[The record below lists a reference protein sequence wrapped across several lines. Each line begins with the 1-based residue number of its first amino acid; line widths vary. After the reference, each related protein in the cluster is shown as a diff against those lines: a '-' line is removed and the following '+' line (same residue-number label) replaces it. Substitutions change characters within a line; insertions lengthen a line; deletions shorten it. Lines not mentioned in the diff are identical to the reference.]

1 MTPTASRPAGPAS
14 PNTPTTASDA
24 AAAAAATAGGNTAQW
39 LARFPLFAEADR
51 TALARA
57 AAEARWVE
65 VEPDQMV
72 LDFDHT
78 CTDLFLVDRGALR
91 VLLRAPGGREA
102 ILDEIGP
109 GAFFG
114 EMAAIGGAAAP
125 PAAGVRALLRSRL
138 CVLPAEGFLAI
149 LAASPAVSLRLLRL
163 FTARVRAQNA
173 RLLER
178 SALPVRHRLYA
189 ELLRLSR
196 PAPGNAERIVVSPP
210 PARRD
215 LAARIGARREAVSR
229 ELAALARRGLVE
241 VGRRA
246 LVLRDPAALRQAV
259 ETALAEARA
268 GG

>member
-1 MTPTASRPAGPAS
+1 MSSPAPRS
-14 PNTPTTASDA
+14 A
-24 AAAAAATAGGNTAQW
+24 APVTSAAATIAPDGAASARAAGSSTAQW

-51 TALARA
+51 AALGRA
-57 AAEARWVE
+57 AAEARWIE

-72 LDFDHT
+72 LDFDHA

-109 GAFFG
+109 GSFFG
-114 EMAAIGGAAAP
+114 EMAAIGGAAPP

-138 CVLPAEGFLAI
+138 CVLPADAFLAI

-229 ELAALARRGLVE
+229 ELADLARRGLVE